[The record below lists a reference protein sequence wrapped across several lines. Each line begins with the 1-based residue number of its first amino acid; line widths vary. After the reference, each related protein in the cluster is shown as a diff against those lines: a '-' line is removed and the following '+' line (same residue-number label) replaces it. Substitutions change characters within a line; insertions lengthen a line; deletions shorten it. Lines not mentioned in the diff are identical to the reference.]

1 MSRGSGLESS
11 SVDLKIPSYVTLGKG
26 FDLYDLQFPHPRRT
40 DCSRKW
46 SLSPV
51 LCLTTELS
59 HSPGAQ
65 SPKCT
70 RFANLLQHTVL
81 DVSLTA
87 DSTIFLL
94 LIRLVPL
101 GEILAKPKDATRN
114 LKAAETLRDT
124 RQMRG
129 SQIRE
134 RG

>member
-1 MSRGSGLESS
+1 M
-11 SVDLKIPSYVTLGKG
+11 VFVPCFVFK
-26 FDLYDLQFPHPRRT
+26 
-40 DCSRKW
+40 
-46 SLSPV
+46 
-51 LCLTTELS
+51 LTTELS

-87 DSTIFLL
+87 DSSIFLL

-101 GEILAKPKDATRN
+101 RQILAKPKDATRN